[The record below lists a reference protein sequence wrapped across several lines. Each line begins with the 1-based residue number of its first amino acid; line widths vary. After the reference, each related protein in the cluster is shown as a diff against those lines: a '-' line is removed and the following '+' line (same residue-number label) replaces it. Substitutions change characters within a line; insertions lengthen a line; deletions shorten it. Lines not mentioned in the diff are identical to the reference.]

1 MLHLTSQAQ
10 TSEIRTIPEHL
21 QLCVN
26 LIKSEAKRPQTVV
39 VMVGHLLGRRSFLTL
54 MKGLNSVLHLV

>member
-10 TSEIRTIPEHL
+10 TSEIRTIPERL

-39 VMVGHLLGRRSFLTL
+39 VMVGYLLGRRSFLTL
-54 MKGLNSVLHLV
+54 MKGLNSILHLV